1 MGYVLFLQK
10 IFVMQFQTEVQI
22 PLSRVSIRHS
32 HHLTLMGS
40 CFAESM
46 GQRLVDNKFQCDVNP
61 FGILY
66 NPQSIAQGLTRL
78 MDETMYQEAEVREF
92 EGIGWCCW
100 EHHSR
105 FSAMSAEEALAQMNS
120 RLLSSSEW
128 LRNADFLIITFGSA
142 WVYLL
147 KETGRVVANCH
158 KQPERLFSR
167 VLLKV
172 PEIVSLWEPLLL
184 RLHEQNPSLHVLFTV
199 SPVRHLRDGAH
210 ANQISKA
217 TLLLAVNE
225 LEKRMG
231 NRVPLMYFPAYEI
244 MMDELR
250 DYRFYADDMAHPSTV
265 AEQYIWERFE
275 KAFFD
280 AETRNVIEEWTEIRR
295 ALNHRPFHPE
305 SEEYKRFIRQTL
317 LKIEAIK
324 EKMPYFDTQ
333 KELSQCHTL
342 LNR

>member
-1 MGYVLFLQK
+1 M
-10 IFVMQFQTEVQI
+10 
-22 PLSRVSIRHS
+22 
-32 HHLTLMGS
+32 
-40 CFAESM
+40 
-46 GQRLVDNKFQCDVNP
+46 
-61 FGILY
+61 
-66 NPQSIAQGLTRL
+66 
-78 MDETMYQEAEVREF
+78 
-92 EGIGWCCW
+92 
-100 EHHSR
+100 
-105 FSAMSAEEALAQMNS
+105 
-120 RLLSSSEW
+120 
-128 LRNADFLIITFGSA
+128 
-142 WVYLL
+142 YLL

-167 VLLKV
+167 VLLTV
-172 PEIVSLWEPLLL
+172 PEIVALWEPLLL

-217 TLLLAVNE
+217 TLLLAVEE

-275 KAFFD
+275 W
-280 AETRNVIEEWTEIRR
+280 AEIQR

-317 LKIEAIK
+317 LKIEAIQ

-333 KELSQCHTL
+333 KEIQQCHTL